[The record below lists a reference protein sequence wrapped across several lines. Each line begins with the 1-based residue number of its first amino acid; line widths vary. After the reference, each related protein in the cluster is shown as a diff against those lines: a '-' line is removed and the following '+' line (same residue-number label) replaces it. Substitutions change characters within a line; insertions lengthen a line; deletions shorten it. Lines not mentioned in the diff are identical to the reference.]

1 MKILLDMNIPLKYMK
16 LLANNGISALRWSD
30 VGSPS
35 ATDEEIMAYAFDN
48 NYVVLTYD
56 LDFGTILSSTH
67 DMKPSVVQIR
77 ASIPKAEKAVE
88 LVVTALARY
97 ANELETG
104 AILTIDLQ
112 KSRIRLLPL

>member
-1 MKILLDMNIPLKYMK
+1 MEQFPRISREPGIMN
-16 LLANNGISALRWSD
+16 G
-30 VGSPS
+30 
-35 ATDEEIMAYAFDN
+35 
-48 NYVVLTYD
+48 
-56 LDFGTILSSTH
+56 
-67 DMKPSVVQIR
+67 
-77 ASIPKAEKAVE
+77 KAVE